1 VTARS
6 QCEQVMPFTSNVW
19 FMESL
24 FASSIDKA

>member
-19 FMESL
+19 FIESL
-24 FASSIDKA
+24 SRRCLE